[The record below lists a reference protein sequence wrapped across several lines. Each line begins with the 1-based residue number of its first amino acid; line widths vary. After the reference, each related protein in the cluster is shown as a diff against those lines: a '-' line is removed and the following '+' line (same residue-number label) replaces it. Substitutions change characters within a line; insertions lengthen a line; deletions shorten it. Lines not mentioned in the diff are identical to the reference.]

1 MTTVIEI
8 VKSVITEDVRKV
20 IAECN
25 VYDDKDVMVRQCS
38 RSPFTFAPD
47 ATDEQIIEALRN
59 GDYAQ
64 YFATEQD
71 EL

>member
-8 VKSVITEDVRKV
+8 VGSVITEESRKV
-20 IAECN
+20 MVECN
-25 VYDDKDVMVRQCS
+25 VYDDNDVMVRQCS
-38 RSPFTFAPD
+38 RSPFTFAPE
-47 ATDEQIIEALRN
+47 ATDEEIIDSLRY

-64 YFATEQD
+64 YFATDQG

>member
-38 RSPFTFAPD
+38 RSPFTFAPE
-47 ATDEQIIEALRN
+47 ATNEEIIAALRN

-64 YFATEQD
+64 YFATDQG